1 MESPSVRPIH
11 VSERNS
17 PGPSPAPPL
26 EPTYRPSAV
35 YRRSSADPP
44 SAITIEPSDKR
55 TAPATRCSSSP
66 SALSPAPIRSS
77 SGPMRHFSPG
87 RQTGALFWTIWIPA
101 LSRTIPGIAISPFAH
116 PEIRTTAVA
125 DLAPIIKV
133 GASCHV
139 VQHLARLITSPR
151 DTGGGD
157 QVSTSG
163 PETWNGG
170 QACAR
175 PSESAAILSLSNHY
189 GLRNR
194 ISSLPASGQ
203 SCAKAGCGGRP
214 WRGGAL
220 SAAIMHTLSGQL

>member
-11 VSERNS
+11 VSDRNS

-157 QVSTSG
+157 QVFNEWPRDLEWWPSMRSTLGVRCNTKPLQSPRSAKPHQFTTRVG
-163 PETWNGG
+163 P
-170 QACAR
+170 
-175 PSESAAILSLSNHY
+175 IL
-189 GLRNR
+189 R
-194 ISSLPASGQ
+194 
-203 SCAKAGCGGRP
+203 
-214 WRGGAL
+214 
-220 SAAIMHTLSGQL
+220 